1 MKKLLAVFVALL
13 LLGVVA
19 TGAAAQSGGAGWY
32 NFDTNV
38 LMLQNLRVLGTS
50 TLDGSVSTAGT
61 VTATGDVVAG
71 GDVTVADD
79 LVVGDLMA
87 AGKIRATKGTTQT
100 ITASGEITSVATFQP
115 ISAAGNI
122 GTSAIAAGAAPG
134 SLLIIENIANVS
146 IVLTDTGTTMLTGNL
161 TLGQYDTVALI
172 WDGTNWVQ
180 LTTANN

>member
-1 MKKLLAVFVALL
+1 MKKLIAVFVALL

-19 TGAAAQSGGAGWY
+19 TGVAAQSGGAGFY
-32 NFDTNV
+32 DFDTSV
-38 LMLQNLRVLGTS
+38 RMWQNLKVYGTAAIS
-50 TLDGSVSTAGT
+50 GDITASDDLT
-61 VTATGDVVAG
+61 VTDQLVVD
-71 GDVTVADD
+71 GDVTVGDD
-79 LVVGDLMA
+79 VTVVDLLA
-87 AGKIRATKGTTQT
+87 VGKLRATKGTTQT

-180 LTTANN
+180 LTTSNN

>member
-1 MKKLLAVFVALL
+1 MKKLLAVFLALL

-50 TLDGSVSTAGT
+50 TLNGDITASDDLT
-61 VTATGDVVAG
+61 VTDQLVVD
-71 GDVTVADD
+71 GDVTVGDD
-79 LVVGDLMA
+79 VTVVDLLA
-87 AGKIRATKGTTQT
+87 VGKIRATKGTTQT
-100 ITASGEITSVATFQP
+100 LTASAPITSVATFQP

-146 IVLTDTGTTMLTGNL
+146 IVITDESTTMLTGNI
-161 TLGQYDTVALI
+161 TLGQYDTLSLI